1 MKRYF
6 FWALVICFSLTIG
19 YHILRAWRGIV
30 LSQRNSS
37 KESLLRATE
46 VDPGNPVPF
55 HRLALLH
62 QWNLLQLDLNE
73 SSLYLRKAIQ
83 RNPLE
88 QQYWLHLAKAFQ
100 GVGEKGSF
108 QRALQN
114 AILVFPTGYEGR
126 WVAGNLF
133 LLQGS
138 MEEAIPHFSYILSA
152 YPEQSAFVY
161 DIWGKVVDD
170 SDFILERLVPK
181 TSSCLN
187 QYLLY
192 LYATGDR
199 VSAEKVWRKKLSL
212 GYPADRNE
220 ILRYIEFLISQG
232 DFGEAYQVWTARLR
246 EEGLPTFSDGNL
258 ITNSS
263 FEKEKLLGGGFDWKI
278 ENPPGARVSYDPSVS
293 FEGKRSLKIT
303 FNGKENIDFH
313 HIRQLVPLNP
323 ETNYLLRA
331 HMKSEG
337 VTTKSGLKIEIYGV
351 GPAFYESSEMLTGD
365 NEWRELVV
373 PFRTP
378 AQSKGGVVRVRREKT
393 EKFDRFISGTVW
405 IDDVQ
410 LIESH

>member
-1 MKRYF
+1 M
-6 FWALVICFSLTIG
+6 ILT
-19 YHILRAWRGIV
+19 
-30 LSQRNSS
+30 
-37 KESLLRATE
+37 
-46 VDPGNPVPF
+46 
-55 HRLALLH
+55 
-62 QWNLLQLDLNE
+62 
-73 SSLYLRKAIQ
+73 SSL
-83 RNPLE
+83 
-88 QQYWLHLAKAFQ
+88 
-100 GVGEKGSF
+100 KGSS
-108 QRALQN
+108 RR
-114 AILVFPTGYEGR
+114 P
-126 WVAGNLF
+126 
-133 LLQGS
+133 
-138 MEEAIPHFSYILSA
+138 
-152 YPEQSAFVY
+152 
-161 DIWGKVVDD
+161 
-170 SDFILERLVPK
+170 
-181 TSSCLN
+181 
-187 QYLLY
+187 
-192 LYATGDR
+192 
-199 VSAEKVWRKKLSL
+199 
-212 GYPADRNE
+212 
-220 ILRYIEFLISQG
+220 LRYIEFLISQG